1 MPQPGSAAGRQLLGS
16 RYLAFLAAA
25 ATAAGLALKSELL
38 PPRGVW
44 VGVALLMLWTAGGL
58 AFLHYWDRGRRLLT
72 VDYYIQP
79 LLSILAAGGFSLMTS
94 DWRAHAV
101 VMLGMGGAIFA
112 TGYADLWR
120 SLGWEKPGH
129 RFLIDAAQVMVVFLL
144 FLVILVA
151 PIPVPGKAAWIALT
165 AFATGYRSFSMVTR
179 GEWKA
184 VSLALQVA
192 FAVGVASLA
201 LLTYLPQL
209 GFEAGTGPLAVVL
222 LLTWY
227 VVRGLIMHSLE
238 EALTKNVVFEYALMG
253 GIAVYL
259 IVTVILNR

>member
-1 MPQPGSAAGRQLLGS
+1 MQQRSGPGRELLGT
-16 RYLAFLAAA
+16 RYLAFLAAV
-25 ATAAGLALKSELL
+25 ATVAGLALKSELL

-44 VGVALLMLWTAGGL
+44 VGAAVLMLWTIGGL
-58 AFLHYWDRGRRLLT
+58 AFLHYWNLGTRLLT
-72 VDYYIQP
+72 VDHYIQP
-79 LLSILAAGGFSLMTS
+79 CLSIVAASSFSLLTS

-101 VMLGMGGAIFA
+101 VMVGMGGAIFA
-112 TGYADLWR
+112 SAYADLWR

-129 RFLIDAAQVMVVFLL
+129 RFLLDATQILAVFLL
-144 FLVILVA
+144 FLVILVSPF
-151 PIPVPGKAAWIALT
+151 PIPAKAGWIALT
-165 AFATGYRSFSMVTR
+165 AFATGYRSFGMLTR

-192 FAVGVASLA
+192 FGVGVVSLA

-209 GFEAGTGPLAVVL
+209 GFEAGTGPMAVVL

-238 EALTKNVVFEYALMG
+238 DALTKNVVFEYALMG